1 MNGNHRIPSPFM
13 VTIQHFSPPF
23 LNRLE
28 TAANRRRGSTAQAE
42 MEHVNAQAEQ
52 RGSRRPR
59 PVASSDAL
67 SELNAAAPNLAI
79 HAYAS
84 AIASHRRFARSGFHA
99 RLRSHSRPPLFKSL
113 NISSIR
119 MRTPCSLPYNSGQL
133 AAGHRG
139 SARSQ
144 SHKRSAQRSIQPDFL
159 NALSMRRQDIPVASD
174 SAVSCAQPA
183 RDFPQT
189 TVSCRRR

>member
-1 MNGNHRIPSPFM
+1 M

-23 LNRLE
+23 LNRLG
-28 TAANRRRGSTAQAE
+28 TAANRRRGSTVQAE
-42 MEHVNAQAEQ
+42 MEHVNAQTEQ
-52 RGSRRPR
+52 RGARRPR
-59 PVASSDAL
+59 PAAHFDAL

-84 AIASHRRFARSGFHA
+84 AIASHSLFARSGFHA

-113 NISSIR
+113 NTSSIH
-119 MRTPCSLPYNSGQL
+119 MRTPYSLPSDSGQL

-144 SHKRSAQRSIQPDFL
+144 SHKRSARRSIQPDFL
-159 NALSMRRQDIPVASD
+159 NALARRRQDIPVASD
-174 SAVSCAQPA
+174 SAVPCAQPPL
-183 RDFPQT
+183 DFPQT